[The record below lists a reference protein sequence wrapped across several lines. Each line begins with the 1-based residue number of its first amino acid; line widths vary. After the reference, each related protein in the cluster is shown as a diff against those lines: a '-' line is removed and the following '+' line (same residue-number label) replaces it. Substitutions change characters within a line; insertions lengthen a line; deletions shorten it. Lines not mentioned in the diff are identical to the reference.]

1 MKFQTNNT
9 SMKSRLIIVLL
20 FIFSINMYGQE
31 FENGT
36 IVTQRY
42 DTITNV
48 KIKKV
53 SDAKSLLHITYID
66 NEGNEQKPAIETIKC
81 YSRGEEIFCRIYN
94 SGEMILAKQLIA
106 GKKLN
111 LYARNYNGSTNYYV
125 EKVFDEIIKVP
136 SSSGK
141 FKKVIGAFL
150 SDNSKIADKIKTK
163 ELQDITEIVTL
174 YNKG

>member
-1 MKFQTNNT
+1 MKT
-9 SMKSRLIIVLL
+9 KLVVILL
-20 FIFSINMYGQE
+20 FVFTISIYGQE

-66 NEGNEQKPAIETIKC
+66 ADGVEQSPEIETVKC
-81 YSRGEEIFCRIYN
+81 YSRGEDIFCRIY
-94 SGEMILAKQLIA
+94 SAGEMIMAKQTVN

-111 LYARNYNGSTNYYV
+111 LYERDVNGTTIFYV
-125 EKVFDEIIKVP
+125 EKVFDELIKVP
-136 SSSGK
+136 SSNNK
-141 FKKVIGAFL
+141 FKKVIGSFL
-150 SDNSKIADKIKTK
+150 SDAPQIANKIASQELNDIK
-163 ELQDITEIVTL
+163 EIVNL